1 MSNTSRE
8 ARRVSSDVPSSPA
21 QLTCA
26 ASTQKSNRGESE
38 GLLPQ
43 ASFSHLSNSRSA
55 SPNLAMAATSMAAAQ
70 AAARFMPDMV
80 DPQLLADD
88 SRQLLA
94 DTSHR
99 QVSEERTLDQDFN
112 DANGG
117 MSDNFFGQPHDQHGQ
132 WILDNNLYP
141 DPNVANSIQS
151 TSPTA
156 SSYARIAMNGP
167 LTTEFSTEYGN
178 GARPNK
184 PKVRGKFDNSR
195 RQEVQEVRK
204 IGACIRCRMLKKTC
218 SLGTPCRQCKAI
230 EAARLWKTPC
240 IRTRLDTILDMYALG
255 LHSILARHDSNS
267 QKSQVKFRNAPF
279 NIDASH
285 YPQTA
290 MYATFKAIQGQ
301 RTQVDGNIDP
311 GLSGDFTTATVRML
325 DDDNDDLPLKLEE
338 YAKRMLATFIDKET
352 SRVAKVTLNTALQLS
367 VSNTT
372 EASGLL
378 TRALD
383 LWASVHILVDGGGW
397 NFSERTDLD
406 IQPAGHG
413 PLIDP
418 TLHEKTYALLVLQL
432 EAAAEKKAAQLSKIV
447 INDMERDL
455 LLAKSARSFPHFL
468 VGVILLHCIEKSTW
482 LFQCWEQD
490 EFRARWPLDKKPS
503 HFTSQGDKVA
513 DFLQMVLKHRSIL
526 PKIYQKSDGTIG
538 TDVSQEMSQYFDD
551 CQLSCK

>member
-1 MSNTSRE
+1 MSKE
-8 ARRVSSDVPSSPA
+8 ARRVSYSLAPSVDMLRSVGA
-21 QLTCA
+21 
-26 ASTQKSNRGESE
+26 TQKSNRGDSE
-38 GLLPQ
+38 GLIPP
-43 ASFSHLSNSRSA
+43 ANFSHMSNNSRSA
-55 SPNLAMAATSMAAAQ
+55 SPSLAMAASSMAAAQ
-70 AAARFMPDMV
+70 AAARFIPDMV

-88 SRQLLA
+88 PRQLLA
-94 DTSHR
+94 DASHR
-99 QVSEERTLDQDFN
+99 NISEDRSLEQDFSE
-112 DANGG
+112 ANGAIA
-117 MSDNFFGQPHDQHGQ
+117 DNFFGQAHDQHGQ
-132 WILDNNLYP
+132 WILDGNLYP
-141 DPNVANSIQS
+141 DPNVAHSMPS
-151 TSPTA
+151 ASPTT
-156 SSYARIAMNGP
+156 SSYNRIAINGP

-178 GARPNK
+178 GQKANK

-218 SLGTPCRQCKAI
+218 SVGTPCTQCKAI

-267 QKSQVKFRNAPF
+267 QKNQVKFSPGPYH
-279 NIDASH
+279 IDASH
-285 YPQTA
+285 YPQTGI
-290 MYATFKAIQGQ
+290 YSTFKAIQGQ
-301 RTQVDGNIDP
+301 RVQVDGNIDP
-311 GLSGDFTTATVRML
+311 GLSGDFSTATVRML
-325 DDDNDDLPLKLEE
+325 DDDNDDLPLKLEA
-338 YAKRMLATFIDKET
+338 YAKRMLSTFIEKET
-352 SRVAKVTLNTALQLS
+352 SRIAKVALNTALQLS
-367 VSNTT
+367 LSNTT

-406 IQPAGHG
+406 HQPAGHG

-418 TLHEKTYALLVLQL
+418 ALHEKTYALLVLQL
-432 EAAAEKKAAQLSKIV
+432 EAAAEKKAAQMSKIV

-482 LFQCWEQD
+482 LFQCWEQE

-503 HFTSQGDKVA
+503 HFTSQGDKVT

-526 PKIYQKSDGTIG
+526 PKIFQKADGTIG
-538 TDVSQEMSQYFDD
+538 TDVSQEMSQYFDE